1 MQWLQSKL
9 KRSEKSNVSYLNS
22 RGKSKRNRKG
32 SDKKIW
38 PAIRIIKTTKIFLM
52 INNKKLIT
60 LRIVTLLRISCKIIQ
75 KILKI
80 YSNLIMNRFRIK
92 IQRLKIRLRLMIAKK
107 TQFCDKR
114 KSNRI
119 QPIINQVSLNK
130 LLKIVLK
137 RIN

>member
-38 PAIRIIKTTKIFLM
+38 PAIQIIKTMKILLM

-80 YSNLIMNRFRIK
+80 ESNLIMNSFRTKIK
-92 IQRLKIRLRLMIAKK
+92 RLKIRLMIAKK

-114 KSNRI
+114 MSNRI